1 MNQWIEHKW
10 ATPALLG
17 TAAVVVTPFSVSAG
31 AAMIAGAGLSA
42 LVTALRRTSSSTPS
56 LTAGSVSTEGRS
68 DEAEAMRELV
78 EAVGAHMLIKVS
90 DTSTFVSA
98 DLTKT
103 HDLVGDAM
111 ANLNTSFMGLNSQT
125 SVQDQMVQALIS
137 KLSGVVQ
144 DSDAPD
150 ALKIEDFVTETEEV
164 LTYYVNI
171 LIQVAKHGVQTV
183 EKIDDMV
190 LEMERIQQLVVD
202 IKSIAD
208 QTNLLALNAAIEAA
222 RAGEAGRGFSVVAD
236 EVRKLSADSNKFSD
250 QIDSQVHTM
259 RRTVSDAKKIVEA
272 MAATDMTTAI
282 NSTGRIEDMLTRLN
296 ALSESFSTELEK
308 VGGIS
313 QDVNESVNLAVQSMQ
328 VDDIV
333 SQLLMQAHRA
343 LESQDQIIS
352 EFMPVLVQASNGELG
367 VNEIRTMAQEIRTR
381 SDQETRQA
389 VPQGTLDEGEIELF

>member
-10 ATPALLG
+10 TTPALLG
-17 TAAVVVTPFSVSAG
+17 ATAVVATPFSVPAG
-31 AAMIAGAGLSA
+31 AALIAGAGLSVV
-42 LVTALRRTSSSTPS
+42 LTMLR
-56 LTAGSVSTEGRS
+56 RS
-68 DEAEAMRELV
+68 DEEIRLAADNGASPTDDAEALRELV
-78 EAVGAHMLIKVS
+78 EAVGAHMLIKVA
-90 DTSTFVSA
+90 DTSNFVSA

-190 LEMERIQQLVVD
+190 MEMERIQQLVVD

-259 RRTVSDAKKIVEA
+259 KRTVSDAKKIVEA

-282 NSTGRIEDMLTRLN
+282 NSKGRIEDMLTRLN
-296 ALSESFSTELEK
+296 ALSESFSLELEK

-343 LESQDQIIS
+343 LESQDTILT
-352 EFMPVLVQASNGELG
+352 EFMPVLVQAANGELAS
-367 VNEIRTMAQEIRTR
+367 NQIRTIAQQIRTR
-381 SDQETRQA
+381 SDEETRQA

>member
-56 LTAGSVSTEGRS
+56 STVDSVSSEGRS

-282 NSTGRIEDMLTRLN
+282 NSKGRIEDMLTRLN